1 MKLHPE
7 YAGRL
12 AGQQE
17 LLNRPNRVDP
27 LFYNGIYD

>member
-7 YAGRL
+7 YARRL

-17 LLNRPNRVDP
+17 LLNRPNREIGRAHV
-27 LFYNGIYD
+27 